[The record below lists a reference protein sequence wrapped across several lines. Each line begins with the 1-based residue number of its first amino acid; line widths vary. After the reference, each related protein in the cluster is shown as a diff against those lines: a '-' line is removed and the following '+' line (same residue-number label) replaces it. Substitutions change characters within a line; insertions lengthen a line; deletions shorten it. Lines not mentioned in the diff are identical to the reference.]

1 MNGQQ
6 MAYTL
11 MAREYVKQ
19 TSVAAR
25 MSMMAMV
32 LTLVIVVRII
42 LNKVVAV
49 VSLDGEQLLQHLH
62 KALVSVLL

>member
-25 MSMMAMV
+25 MSMIAMV

-62 KALVSVLL
+62 KALVSTLL